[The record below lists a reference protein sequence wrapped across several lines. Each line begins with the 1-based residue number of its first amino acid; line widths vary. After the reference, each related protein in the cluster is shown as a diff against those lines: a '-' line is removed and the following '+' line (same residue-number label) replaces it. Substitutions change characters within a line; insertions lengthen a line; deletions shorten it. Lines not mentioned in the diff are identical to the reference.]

1 VEKDREI
8 AKLVRVLGRIS
19 GTGRFA
25 VWRELP
31 PDAASFCVRQFNRVL
46 ARITELEPAASAL
59 FAPLR
64 EDASPTVT
72 RMAAHDLAEY
82 FGEVEV
88 STHERRRFRNCGP
101 KHAFVG
107 AVHFGGKC

>member
-8 AKLVRVLGRIS
+8 AKLVRVLDRIS

-46 ARITELEPAASAL
+46 ARITELEPAASTL
-59 FAPLR
+59 FAPLP

-82 FGEVEV
+82 FGDVEV
-88 STHERRRFRNCGP
+88 STHERRRFRHCGP

-107 AVHFGGKC
+107 AVRFGGKC